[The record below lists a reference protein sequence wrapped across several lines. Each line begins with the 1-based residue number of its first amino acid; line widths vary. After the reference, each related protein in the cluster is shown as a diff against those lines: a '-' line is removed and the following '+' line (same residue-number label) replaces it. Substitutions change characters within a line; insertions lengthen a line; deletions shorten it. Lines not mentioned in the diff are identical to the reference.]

1 MIFSSLFFY
10 REFSK
15 KLFISFILIFLI
27 FNFSK
32 NFLRIIDSDEIFLG
46 IQKIENKFLVNKI
59 NSNRFAN
66 IYYPDLKKNEKNGW
80 QGRLCWNIPFIC
92 SYNKLDVM
100 KKNGYLIINKLK
112 IKND

>member
-1 MIFSSLFFY
+1 
-10 REFSK
+10 
-15 KLFISFILIFLI
+15 LI

-32 NFLRIIDSDEIFLG
+32 NFLRIINSDEIFLG

-92 SYNKLDVM
+92 TYNKLDVM